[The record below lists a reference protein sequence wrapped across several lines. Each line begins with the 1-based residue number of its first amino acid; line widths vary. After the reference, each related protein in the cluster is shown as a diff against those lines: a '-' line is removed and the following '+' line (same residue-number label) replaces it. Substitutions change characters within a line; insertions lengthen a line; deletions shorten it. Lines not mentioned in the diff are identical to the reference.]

1 MLRGNYGNYKS
12 ETLDLFKITE
22 CRIYTLESQDAEA
35 GMVTLT
41 LVQAIEGSRIAA
53 LPGTFTRR
61 SLSAKLSAQIRN
73 SIFYCVA
80 TALSKWSIQG

>member
-35 GMVTLT
+35 GMVTLIPCT
-41 LVQAIEGSRIAA
+41 GNRRKQDRRFTGYIYKKIIIRKAISSD
-53 LPGTFTRR
+53 P
-61 SLSAKLSAQIRN
+61 Q
-73 SIFYCVA
+73 
-80 TALSKWSIQG
+80 